1 MVKLDAI
8 PPVKQRPGAVA
19 ETRED
24 IVETISATL
33 QARVMTGE
41 IPIGSWLRQQT
52 IAEEFGVSRTPVREA
67 LRKLEASGTVELHL
81 HRGALVRGTT
91 AREIRE
97 AYDVRAELEG
107 YAAELAAFWVSP
119 EQVDE
124 LREAIRLFE
133 QAAAPGMP
141 ADRDA
146 VRLADHAFHEQLH
159 VASGNELLHATIRR
173 IHRRFTYGLTWMTVG
188 INPSLVAENAETH
201 RAVLHAVERHDGVE
215 ARRLMS
221 AHVRRSG
228 ELVGHVFERRGA
240 TARRGGG

>member
-8 PPVKQRPGAVA
+8 FRDELLADAVP
-19 ETRED
+19 EPHED

-52 IAEEFGVSRTPVREA
+52 IAAEFGVSRTPVREA

-107 YAAELAAFWVSP
+107 YAAELAAFWVTA
-119 EQVDE
+119 EQIE
-124 LREAIRLFE
+124 TLENTLRAFE
-133 QAAAPGMP
+133 EIAAAG
-141 ADRDA
+141 AGAERDA
-146 VRLADHAFHEQLH
+146 VRLYDHSFHELLH
-159 VASGNELLHATIRR
+159 LASGNQLLHATIRR

-188 INPSLVAENAETH
+188 INPTLLAENAETH
-201 RAVLHAVERHDGVE
+201 RAVLEAVERRDGPA
-215 ARRLMS
+215 ARERMS

-240 TARRGGG
+240 AAGA

>member
-8 PPVKQRPGAVA
+8 FRDELLGSAVA
-19 ETRED
+19 EPRED

-67 LRKLEASGTVELHL
+67 IRKLEASGTVELHP

-107 YAAELAAFWVSP
+107 YAAELAAFWVTR
-119 EQVDE
+119 EQIAA
-124 LREAIRLFE
+124 LREALRAFE
-133 QAAAPGMP
+133 EVAAAGAD

-146 VRLADHAFHEQLH
+146 VRLHDHSFHELLH
-159 VASGNELLHATIRR
+159 LASGNDLLHVTIRR

-188 INPSLVAENAETH
+188 INPTLLAENAETH
-201 RAVLHAVERHDGVE
+201 RAVLDAVEHRDGQT
-215 ARRLMS
+215 ARARMS

-240 TARRGGG
+240 TAARV

>member
-1 MVKLDAI
+1 VVKLDAI
-8 PPVKQRPGAVA
+8 HALSPGSDAVA

-67 LRKLEASGTVELHL
+67 LRKLEASGTIELHL

-119 EQVDE
+119 EQVAG
-124 LREAIRLFE
+124 LHAAIRTFE
-133 QAAAPGMP
+133 EATASGAA
-141 ADRDA
+141 ADRDV

-201 RAVLHAVERHDGVE
+201 EAVLGAVERHDGAE

-240 TARRGGG
+240 PERRDDG

>member
-8 PPVKQRPGAVA
+8 LHDEARAGAMSEA
-19 ETRED
+19 RED

-52 IAEEFGVSRTPVREA
+52 IAAEFGVSRTPVREA

-107 YAAELAAFWVSP
+107 YAAELAAFWVTA
-119 EQVDE
+119 EQLE
-124 LREAIRLFE
+124 SLRDALRAFE
-133 QAAAPGMP
+133 EVAAAG
-141 ADRDA
+141 ADAERDA
-146 VRLADHAFHEQLH
+146 VRLHDHSFHELLH
-159 VASGNELLHATIRR
+159 LASGNELLHATIRR

-188 INPSLVAENAETH
+188 INPTLLAENAETH
-201 RAVLHAVERHDGVE
+201 RAVLEALERRDGDE
-215 ARRLMS
+215 ARARMS

-240 TARRGGG
+240 PAART

>member
-1 MVKLDAI
+1 MSAM
-8 PPVKQRPGAVA
+8 A
-19 ETRED
+19 EMRED

-52 IAEEFGVSRTPVREA
+52 IAQEFGVSRTPVREA

-107 YAAELAAFWVSP
+107 YAAELAAFWVTA
-119 EQVDE
+119 EQLE
-124 LREAIRLFE
+124 QLRDALRAFE
-133 QAAAPGMP
+133 VAAAAGRA
-141 ADRDA
+141 ADRDV
-146 VRLADHAFHEQLH
+146 VRVADHAFHELLQL
-159 VASGNELLHATIRR
+159 ASGNDLLHRTIRR
-173 IHRRFTYGLTWMTVG
+173 IHGRFTYGLTWMTVG
-188 INPSLVAENAETH
+188 INPSLLAENAETH
-201 RAVLHAVERHDGVE
+201 RAVLDAVERRDGAD

-228 ELVGHVFERRGA
+228 ELVGHVFERRA
-240 TARRGGG
+240 SPARRDGG